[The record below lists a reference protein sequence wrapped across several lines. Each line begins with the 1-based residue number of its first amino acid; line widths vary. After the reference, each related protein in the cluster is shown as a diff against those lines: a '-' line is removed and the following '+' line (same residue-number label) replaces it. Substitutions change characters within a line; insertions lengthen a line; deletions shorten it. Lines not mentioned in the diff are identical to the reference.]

1 MILPALAIPAVHA
14 AVDSADEKAVVA
26 AEKEWADA
34 AAAADLTVLDRL
46 FSDDLVYTHSGGKQ
60 QTKAQ
65 VLDDIKNKRVNVDY
79 ANQTTS
85 LRQFGNVMLVA
96 HKRSGTFYT
105 MVWVKQPNGW
115 KLVSRQATKISGGE

>member
-1 MILPALAIPAVHA
+1 M
-14 AVDSADEKAVVA
+14 D

-34 AAAADLTVLDRL
+34 AAAADVSVLDRL

-79 ANQTTS
+79 ANETTS
-85 LRQFGNVMLVA
+85 LRQYGNVMLVA

-105 MVWVKQPNGW
+105 MVWVKQPSGW
-115 KLVSRQATKISGGE
+115 KLVSRQATKLSSGK